1 MYSVEI
7 VWVYGASA
15 AGKATFIKSVL
26 AGNPTIAGEFAWEG
40 KKVGV
45 CQESLDWV
53 AQYPGDVVA
62 ESNRLR
68 LKSIIPTL
76 AKSYDVVLVKGQD
89 IDLALSTPQVVR
101 QILPQAIHRII
112 FIDVGLEELF
122 QRVIHKSWWD
132 DTIRRAEEEG
142 WLEEQI
148 DRLMD
153 LRDSF
158 EFTVI
163 DGRATGHYEEE
174 DLIRNI
180 A

>member
-26 AGNPTIAGEFAWEG
+26 AGNPTVVDEFAWGG

-53 AQYPGDVVA
+53 AQYPGDAVA
-62 ESNRLR
+62 ESNRPR
-68 LKSIIPTL
+68 LKSIIPAL
-76 AKSYDVVLVKGQD
+76 AKNYNVILIKGQD
-89 IDLALSTPQVVR
+89 IDLALGTPQGVR
-101 QILPQAIHRII
+101 RILPEAIHRIV

-122 QRVIHKSWWD
+122 QRVIHKPWWD
-132 DTIRRAEEEG
+132 GTIKRAEEEG
-142 WLEEQI
+142 WLEGQI
-148 DRLMD
+148 DSLMD

-163 DGRATGHYEEE
+163 DGRAAGHYEEE